1 MNLPQI
7 SLPHI
12 PIGIDIP
19 HLIHPCII
27 HMVVAL
33 PILILIL
40 EIINLFT
47 KRKTVGI
54 VSFFFISLLLFIS
67 LVAYLSGSADAKFAH
82 DSLSSPVWNLIEA
95 HRLLA
100 VYVIYITAILL
111 LFKLLSGI
119 FRNAPMK
126 ILMFFT
132 LFILIIAVANSA
144 KRGKSLVYDYGVN
157 VKCVKAKAV
166 DTKTVDSI
174 KSEDNTTQETKSDS
188 NSSPQNIEV
197 NTTTTKNN
205 V

>member
-27 HMVVAL
+27 HMVIAL
-33 PILILIL
+33 PIIILIL

-47 KRKTVGI
+47 KRKIVGV

-67 LVAYLSGSADAKFAH
+67 LIAYLSGSADAKFAH
-82 DSLSSPVWNLIEA
+82 DSLSSPVWNLIET

-100 VYVIYITAILL
+100 VYIIYITAILL
-111 LFKLLSGI
+111 IFKLLSGI
-119 FRNAPMK
+119 FRNTAMK

-132 LFILIIAVANSA
+132 LFILIIAIANSA

-157 VKCVKAKAV
+157 VKCVKTKA
-166 DTKTVDSI
+166 VDSI

>member
-27 HMVVAL
+27 HMVIAL
-33 PILILIL
+33 PIIILIL

-47 KRKTVGI
+47 KRKIVGV

-67 LVAYLSGSADAKFAH
+67 LIAYLSGSADAKFAH
-82 DSLSSPVWNLIEA
+82 DSLSSSVWNLIET

-100 VYVIYITAILL
+100 VYIIYITAILL
-111 LFKLLSGI
+111 IFKLLSGI
-119 FRNAPMK
+119 FRNTAMK

-132 LFILIIAVANSA
+132 LFILIIAIANSA

-157 VKCVKAKAV
+157 VKCVKTKA
-166 DTKTVDSI
+166 VDSI

-188 NSSPQNIEV
+188 NASVQNIEV

>member
-67 LVAYLSGSADAKFAH
+67 LIAYLSGSVDAKFAH
-82 DSLSSPVWNLIEA
+82 DSLSSPVWNLIDA

-132 LFILIIAVANSA
+132 LFILIIAIANSA
-144 KRGKSLVYDYGVN
+144 KRGKSLVYNYGVN
-157 VKCVKAKAV
+157 VKCVKTKA
-166 DTKTVDSI
+166 VDSI

-188 NSSPQNIEV
+188 NASVQNIEV